1 MASVS
6 WKKCKHG
13 TGEATAMM
21 RHAATDERLKH
32 EHANKQIDKTQ
43 TWRNFQ
49 IPIYGNPLED
59 FSFLDQKM
67 KMELERLDNLPNAN
81 KRKDRVEMIA
91 MTIPFPEGIYR
102 YDNTREWA
110 SNVYDLMKDRGFHM
124 TYFYAH
130 FDEIHSYYD
139 PLKKEMI
146 SSRPHLHVG
155 VIPEINDRLNAK
167 KFTSKKNII
176 SLNDAIEKMTK
187 QYFPNRNF
195 MTGEK
200 RKSRGT
206 VEELKGNSLKVLQE
220 EKQKIENK
228 ISLLSQTEKN
238 KKADLEKIENA
249 ISDKSQ
255 KLNSLNAQYEAYML
269 DEDSTDDEITIYK
282 QTPPKA
288 SVFGASTPA
297 LVTISEEDYQGM
309 MNKLKY
315 AKEAARRAETADSRV
330 ADVQAEATRKVE
342 AADQDRWR
350 ALRLM
355 QQATEETEKVR
366 SERRKLRDRV
376 DALEGENGRLK
387 GVIKAITDFVDNHFA
402 QRVKDLLHGF
412 LQDNGLEEK
421 PQSQTYEEDEGFGM
435 HM

>member
-43 TWRNFQ
+43 TWQNFQ

-67 KMELERLDNLPNAN
+67 KMELTRLDNLQNAN

-91 MTIPFPEGIYR
+91 MTIPFPEGICR
-102 YDNTREWA
+102 YDNAREWA
-110 SNVYDLMKDRGFHM
+110 SNIYDLMKERGFHM

-130 FDEIHSYYD
+130 FDEVHSYYD

-187 QYFPNRNF
+187 QHFPNRNF

-206 VEELKGNSLKVLQE
+206 VEELKGNSYKELQDA
-220 EKQKIENK
+220 KTILENQ
-228 ISLLSQTEKN
+228 IRTLAETEKN
-238 KKADLEKIENA
+238 KKDNLAKIENA

-255 KLNSLNAQYEAYML
+255 KLNSLNSQYEAYML
-269 DEDSTDDEITIYK
+269 DEESPDDEITIYK
-282 QTPPKA
+282 QTPPKT
-288 SVFGASTPA
+288 SVFGGSTPA

-309 MNKLKY
+309 KNKLKY
-315 AKEAARRAETADSRV
+315 AKEAARRAETADARV
-330 ADVQAEATRKVE
+330 SDIQAEATHKVE
-342 AADQDRWR
+342 AADQERWR

-355 QQATEETEKVR
+355 QTATDDAETMR
-366 SERRKLRDRV
+366 SERRKLKDRV
-376 DALEGENGRLK
+376 EVLEGENSRLK

-412 LQDNGLEEK
+412 LQDKGLEEK
-421 PQSQTYEEDEGFGM
+421 PQTQSYEEDEGFGM